1 MLEHIVYLPGDCI
14 IRHGTYGDSM
24 YFISSGT
31 VVIRDQKYQL
41 QQRLSKGN
49 YFGDLALFSE
59 NRQRKA
65 NVFADTYVYV
75 YRLNKSDLDK
85 CLNEFPK
92 TRKHIEE
99 VVKER
104 NQIYNQKH
112 SGISVNLGGTASNFR
127 DSI

>member
-1 MLEHIVYLPGDCI
+1 MFFKNYSEFSV
-14 IRHGTYGDSM
+14 
-24 YFISSGT
+24 
-31 VVIRDQKYQL
+31 RDQKYQL

-112 SGISVNLGGTASNFR
+112 SDILVNLGGTASNFR